1 MTEDEK
7 KEIVDFLENQVK
19 TGENMTGSSYNV
31 WLFKNRLQKALKL
44 VENSVPKEAIR
55 EKIEDIEDYFD
66 RLNVPDE
73 DIKFIREKRKGTV
86 RDYMEYEETT
96 YKQLLENADLTTMVL
111 KYPELNSNELVKMEI
126 ETYKEN
132 SKKIKE
138 LKEDKI
144 GKSRKAWWLYFGN

>member
-1 MTEDEK
+1 MLVLIFVISLIIGLLCLYLTVYS
-7 KEIVDFLENQVK
+7 EIAEAFAFLIWIICGVS
-19 TGENMTGSSYNV
+19 GIAIFCMLLFYPYNV
-31 WLFKNRLQKALKL
+31 D
-44 VENSVPKEAIR
+44 
-55 EKIEDIEDYFD
+55 EKIEMYEIE
-66 RLNVPDE
+66 NAVIE
-73 DIKFIREKRKGTV
+73 EKVKNTV

-132 SKKIKE
+132 SKKLKE
-138 LKEDKI
+138 LKEERI